1 VGQRGDGEH
10 QNEACSAIAST
21 VGGIMTQDVGA
32 VTGDLELATYSRS
45 DGVEVAVRYAE
56 ADEWYTVEGSPI
68 ERGKT
73 GGLSPTELHELH
85 EHIVGHLT
93 SSGAIVEGN
102 EQPTS
107 LLGFSR

>member
-21 VGGIMTQDVGA
+21 VGGIMTQEVGA
-32 VTGDLELATYSRS
+32 VTGDLELATLTQS
-45 DGVEVAVRYAE
+45 DGVGVTVRYAE
-56 ADEWYTVEGSPI
+56 ADEWYTVEGSPL
-68 ERGKT
+68 ERSET
-73 GGLSPTELHELH
+73 GGLSPTELHER
-85 EHIVGHLT
+85 IVGHLT

>member
-1 VGQRGDGEH
+1 MGQRGDGEH

-21 VGGIMTQDVGA
+21 VGGIMTQEGGA
-32 VTGDLELATYSRS
+32 VTGDLELATYPRS

-68 ERGKT
+68 ERGET
-73 GGLSPTELHELH
+73 GGLSPTELHER
-85 EHIVGHLT
+85 IVGHLT